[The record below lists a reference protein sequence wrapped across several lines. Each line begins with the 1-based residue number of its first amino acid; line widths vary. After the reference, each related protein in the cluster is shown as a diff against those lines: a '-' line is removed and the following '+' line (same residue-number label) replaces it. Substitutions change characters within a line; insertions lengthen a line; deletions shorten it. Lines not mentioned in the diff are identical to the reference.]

1 MSSDNQNISNYFV
14 IHHIMLI
21 YLSEVIRSMHIMEG
35 FLPSPWWEIWFL
47 ISLPFIIIG
56 IYQLN
61 RLVKEKREALP
72 LLAVAG
78 AFIFVLS
85 SLKLPSFNGSCSHP
99 TGTGLGAI
107 FFGPCI
113 AGILGL
119 IVLIFQAVFLA
130 HGGITTLGANVFS
143 MGIAGP
149 IIAYLVYKAG
159 IRSGANTYATV
170 FAAAALADL
179 TTYVV
184 TSIQLALAF
193 PGTSGFFG
201 AFTAFATIF
210 AITQIPLAI
219 IEGAITVLIFKYIV
233 QLKPEIL
240 TRLHL
245 LPESTIQK
253 LKEAVA

>member
-1 MSSDNQNISNYFV
+1 
-14 IHHIMLI
+14 
-21 YLSEVIRSMHIMEG
+21 MHIMEG

-47 ISLPFIIIG
+47 VSLPFIIIG

-61 RLVKEKREALP
+61 RLVREKREALP

-78 AFIFVLS
+78 AFIFVFS

-107 FFGPCI
+107 LFGPCI
-113 AGILGL
+113 AGVLGL
-119 IVLIFQAVFLA
+119 IVLVFQAAFLA

-149 IIAYLVYKAG
+149 VVAYLIYRVGTRVGAG
-159 IRSGANTYATV
+159 TYAVV
-170 FAAAALADL
+170 FVAATLADL
-179 TTYVV
+179 ATYVV

-193 PGTSGFFG
+193 PGTAGFVG
-201 AFTAFATIF
+201 AFSAFATVF
-210 AITQIPLAI
+210 AVTQIPLAI
-219 IEGAITVLIFKYIV
+219 IEGAVIALVFKYIV

-240 TRLHL
+240 TRLNL
-245 LPESTIQK
+245 LSESAIRR
-253 LKEAVA
+253 LREAAV